1 MNPRIVFSL
10 ALAIGAVNARREG
23 SGGGFYNDITDDDD
37 YTEGSGDLI
46 LLPDIEEKN
55 DEESKYD
62 IHFDMKNSQDYD
74 EDLNE
79 YIYSDGEEDYDD
91 DLTLN
96 PDNQD
101 SVLRFETEILEHIE
115 NVEIKTKPSENEFV
129 LKTSNILIMV
139 GSAFVSF
146 GVAMISFFMCRRSME
161 KRREKMLSLK
171 SVNTARIPAASPIVK
186 NYQRVPTDTQEYL
199 QTQAQTTINMAR
211 DSGDTQTQSDPLIN

>member
-1 MNPRIVFSL
+1 MNPRIVLSL
-10 ALAIGAVNARREG
+10 ALVIGAVNARREG

-46 LLPDIEEKN
+46 LLPDNEEEN
-55 DEESKYD
+55 DEENKYD
-62 IHFDMKNSQDYD
+62 IHFDLKNSQDYD

-79 YIYSDGEEDYDD
+79 YIYSDGEDYDD

-101 SVLRFETEILEHIE
+101 SVLRFETEILENIE

-161 KRREKMLSLK
+161 KRKEKMLSLR

-211 DSGDTQTQSDPLIN
+211 DGDTQTQSDPLIN

>member
-1 MNPRIVFSL
+1 MNPRIVLSL
-10 ALAIGAVNARREG
+10 ALVIGAVNARREG

-46 LLPDIEEKN
+46 LLPDNEEEN
-55 DEESKYD
+55 DEENKYD
-62 IHFDMKNSQDYD
+62 IHFDLKNSQDYD

-79 YIYSDGEEDYDD
+79 YIYSDGEDYDD

-101 SVLRFETEILEHIE
+101 SVLRFETEILENIE

-161 KRREKMLSLK
+161 KRKEKMLSLK

-211 DSGDTQTQSDPLIN
+211 DGDTQTQSDPLIH

>member
-1 MNPRIVFSL
+1 MNPRIVLSL
-10 ALAIGAVNARREG
+10 ALVIGAVNARREG

-46 LLPDIEEKN
+46 LLPDNEEEN
-55 DEESKYD
+55 DEENKYD
-62 IHFDMKNSQDYD
+62 IHFDLKNNQDYD

-79 YIYSDGEEDYDD
+79 YIYSDGEDYDD

-101 SVLRFETEILEHIE
+101 SVLRFETEILENIE

-161 KRREKMLSLK
+161 KRKEKMLSLK

-199 QTQAQTTINMAR
+199 QTQAQTAINMAR
-211 DSGDTQTQSDPLIN
+211 DGDTQTQSDPLIN

>member
-1 MNPRIVFSL
+1 MNPRIVLSL
-10 ALAIGAVNARREG
+10 ALVIGAVNARREG

-46 LLPDIEEKN
+46 LLPDNEEEN
-55 DEESKYD
+55 DEENKYD
-62 IHFDMKNSQDYD
+62 IHFDLKNSQDYD

-79 YIYSDGEEDYDD
+79 YIYSDGEDYDD

-101 SVLRFETEILEHIE
+101 SVLRFETEILENIE

-161 KRREKMLSLK
+161 KRKEKMLSLK

-211 DSGDTQTQSDPLIN
+211 DGDTQTQSDPLIN

>member
-1 MNPRIVFSL
+1 MNPRVLFSL
-10 ALAIGAVNARREG
+10 ALAVGAVSARREG

-46 LLPDIEEKN
+46 LLPDNEETS
-55 DEESKYD
+55 EESKYD
-62 IHFDMKNSQDYD
+62 IHFDLKNSQDYD

-79 YIYSDGEEDYDD
+79 YIYSDGDEDYDD

-101 SVLRFETEILEHIE
+101 SVLRFETEILENIE
-115 NVEIKTKPSENEFV
+115 NVEIKSKPSEKEFV

-161 KRREKMLSLK
+161 KRREKILSLS
-171 SVNTARIPAASPIVK
+171 SVNTTRIPAASPIVK

-199 QTQAQTTINMAR
+199 QTQDQTSINMAR
-211 DSGDTQTQSDPLIN
+211 GGDAHTQSDPLIN

>member
-1 MNPRIVFSL
+1 MNPRIVLSL
-10 ALAIGAVNARREG
+10 ALVIGAVNARREG

-46 LLPDIEEKN
+46 LLPDNQEEN
-55 DEESKYD
+55 DEENKYD
-62 IHFDMKNSQDYD
+62 IHFDLKNSQDYD

-79 YIYSDGEEDYDD
+79 YIYSDGEDYDD

-101 SVLRFETEILEHIE
+101 SVLRFETEILENIE

-161 KRREKMLSLK
+161 KRKEKMLSLK

-211 DSGDTQTQSDPLIN
+211 DGDTQTQSDPLIN

>member
-1 MNPRIVFSL
+1 MNPRIVLSL
-10 ALAIGAVNARREG
+10 ALVIGAVNARREG

-46 LLPDIEEKN
+46 LLPDNEAEN
-55 DEESKYD
+55 DEENKYD
-62 IHFDMKNSQDYD
+62 IHFDLKNSQDYD

-79 YIYSDGEEDYDD
+79 YIYSDGEDYDD

-101 SVLRFETEILEHIE
+101 SVLRFETEILENIE

-161 KRREKMLSLK
+161 KRKEKMLSLK

-211 DSGDTQTQSDPLIN
+211 DGDTQTQSDPLIH

>member
-1 MNPRIVFSL
+1 MNPRVLFSL
-10 ALAIGAVNARREG
+10 ALAVGAVSARREG

-46 LLPDIEEKN
+46 LLPDNEEMS
-55 DEESKYD
+55 EESKYD
-62 IHFDMKNSQDYD
+62 IHFDLKNSQDYD

-79 YIYSDGEEDYDD
+79 YIYSDGDEDYDD

-101 SVLRFETEILEHIE
+101 SVLRFETEILENIE
-115 NVEIKTKPSENEFV
+115 NVEIKSKPSEKEFV

-161 KRREKMLSLK
+161 KRREKILSLS
-171 SVNTARIPAASPIVK
+171 SVNTTRIPAASPIVK

-199 QTQAQTTINMAR
+199 QTQDQTSINMAR
-211 DSGDTQTQSDPLIN
+211 GGDAHTQSDPLIN

>member
-1 MNPRIVFSL
+1 MNPRVVFSL
-10 ALAIGAVNARREG
+10 ALAIGAVSARREG

-46 LLPDIEEKN
+46 LLADNEDN
-55 DEESKYD
+55 DEEKKYD
-62 IHFDMKNSQDYD
+62 IHFDLKNSQDYD

-79 YIYSDGEEDYDD
+79 YIYSDGDEDYDD

-96 PDNQD
+96 PDNED
-101 SVLRFETEILEHIE
+101 SVLRFETEILENIE
-115 NVEIKTKPSENEFV
+115 NVEIKSKPSEPSEFV

-146 GVAMISFFMCRRSME
+146 GVAMISFFLCRRSME
-161 KRREKMLSLK
+161 KRREKMLSLR
-171 SVNTARIPAASPIVK
+171 SVNTSRIPAASPIVK

-199 QTQAQTTINMAR
+199 QTQNQTSINIVR
-211 DSGDTQTQSDPLIN
+211 DGDTQTQSDPLIN

>member
-1 MNPRIVFSL
+1 MNPRIVLSL
-10 ALAIGAVNARREG
+10 TLVIGAVNARREG

-46 LLPDIEEKN
+46 LLPDNEEEN
-55 DEESKYD
+55 DEENKYD
-62 IHFDMKNSQDYD
+62 IHFDLKNSQDYD

-79 YIYSDGEEDYDD
+79 YIYSDGEDYDD

-101 SVLRFETEILEHIE
+101 SVLRFETEILENIE

-161 KRREKMLSLK
+161 KRKEKMLSLK

-211 DSGDTQTQSDPLIN
+211 DGDTQTQSDPLID

>member
-1 MNPRIVFSL
+1 MNPRIVLSL
-10 ALAIGAVNARREG
+10 ALVIGAVNARREG

-46 LLPDIEEKN
+46 LLPDNEEEN
-55 DEESKYD
+55 DEENKYD
-62 IHFDMKNSQDYD
+62 IHFDLKNNQDYD

-79 YIYSDGEEDYDD
+79 YIYSDGEDYDD

-101 SVLRFETEILEHIE
+101 SVLRFETEILENIE

-161 KRREKMLSLK
+161 KRKEKMLSLK
-171 SVNTARIPAASPIVK
+171 SVNTARITAASPIVK

-199 QTQAQTTINMAR
+199 QTQAQTAINMAR
-211 DSGDTQTQSDPLIN
+211 DGDTQTQSDPLIN

>member
-1 MNPRIVFSL
+1 MNPRIVLSL
-10 ALAIGAVNARREG
+10 ALVIGAVNARREG

-46 LLPDIEEKN
+46 LLPDNEAEN
-55 DEESKYD
+55 DEENKYD
-62 IHFDMKNSQDYD
+62 IHFDLKNSQDYD

-79 YIYSDGEEDYDD
+79 YIYSDGEDYDD

-101 SVLRFETEILEHIE
+101 SVLRFETEILENIE

-161 KRREKMLSLK
+161 KRKEKMLSLK

-211 DSGDTQTQSDPLIN
+211 DGDTQTQSDPLID

>member
-1 MNPRIVFSL
+1 MNPRIVLSL
-10 ALAIGAVNARREG
+10 ALVIGAVNARREG

-46 LLPDIEEKN
+46 LLPDNEAEN
-55 DEESKYD
+55 DEENKYD
-62 IHFDMKNSQDYD
+62 IHFDLKNSQDYD

-79 YIYSDGEEDYDD
+79 YIYSDGEDYDD

-101 SVLRFETEILEHIE
+101 SVLRFETEILENIE

-161 KRREKMLSLK
+161 KRKEKMLSLK

-211 DSGDTQTQSDPLIN
+211 DGDTQTQSDPLIN

>member
-1 MNPRIVFSL
+1 MNPRIVLSL
-10 ALAIGAVNARREG
+10 ALVIGAVNARREG

-46 LLPDIEEKN
+46 LLPDNEEEN
-55 DEESKYD
+55 DEENKYD
-62 IHFDMKNSQDYD
+62 IHFDLKNNQDYD

-79 YIYSDGEEDYDD
+79 YIYSDGEDYDD

-101 SVLRFETEILEHIE
+101 SVLRFETEILENIE

-161 KRREKMLSLK
+161 KRKEKMLSLK

-211 DSGDTQTQSDPLIN
+211 DGDTQTQSDPLIN